1 MSEYKR
7 KYEWYRHHAWAG
19 LGLLSVF
26 LAIRYFIFLPNLISL
41 PIVFALIFYILVSLA
56 YTYKYSVALS
66 KEASDKLEKERIKAE
81 IEKAR
86 LKLEKKRLKAQIKA
100 RKKEGKD

>member
-1 MSEYKR
+1 MSNSRK

-26 LAIRYFIFLPNLISL
+26 LAIRYFIFISNLISL
-41 PIVFALIFYILVSLA
+41 PILFALIFYILISLA
-56 YTYKYSVALS
+56 YTYKYSTALS
-66 KEASDKLEKERIKAE
+66 EETTEQSERMEAE

-86 LKLEKKRLKAQIKA
+86 LKLEKKRLKAEVKA
-100 RKKEGKD
+100 RKKGKS